1 MVSSGNRMLTV
12 NTKPHSAEPRC
23 NEPPYIR
30 SFAYN
35 DLSGFVSHNFFCI
48 SNLNTLALTT
58 KQLLNIVTVSEKTM
72 QWCNQTRQV
81 VLLWVLKF
89 QFFIII
95 FCFLYLKAFTWPYLQ
110 RTLDTGDRQAFNVC
124 KIRGT
129 QRLNVSKYCRSVVS
143 QIVLSKLQKAD

>member
-89 QFFIII
+89 QFFYHNLLFLTLESIHMAI
-95 FCFLYLKAFTWPYLQ
+95 FTKNARHWRVIY
-110 RTLDTGDRQAFNVC
+110 
-124 KIRGT
+124 KILMCVKSGAP
-129 QRLNVSKYCRSVVS
+129 S
-143 QIVLSKLQKAD
+143 D